1 MCLIFFSLNQ
11 HPTYKLILAGN
22 RDEFYGRKTAVAN
35 FWDRH
40 PEIVGGCDLEA
51 IQPDGTC
58 GTWMGLSKTGK
69 LAFITNFRDPKNI
82 NPQAPSR
89 GQLVSDFLI
98 GNQGAEP
105 YMRDIQTRASQY
117 NGFNL
122 VVGDTNQLYYL
133 SNYQNE
139 IKKLTSGFYGL
150 SNHLLDTPWPKVAKG
165 KAAIERELTQSK
177 LSTENLFAI
186 LQDEGRATDDL
197 LPDTGIGLDRERA
210 LSSMFIKTNGYGTR
224 CSTVILVTKQGA
236 ITFEERTFDLPA
248 FSYTTSQFKF
258 DLAK

>member
-22 RDEFYGRKTAVAN
+22 RDEFYGRKTAPAN
-35 FWDRH
+35 FWSQH
-40 PEIVGGCDLEA
+40 PAIVGGCDLEA

-69 LAFITNFRDPKNI
+69 LGFITNFRDPKNI
-82 NPQAPSR
+82 NPKAPSR

-98 GNQGAEP
+98 GNQEAEP

-122 VVGDTNQLYYL
+122 VVGDTNKLYYL

-165 KAAIERELTQSK
+165 KSAI
-177 LSTENLFAI
+177 
-186 LQDEGRATDDL
+186 
-197 LPDTGIGLDRERA
+197 
-210 LSSMFIKTNGYGTR
+210 
-224 CSTVILVTKQGA
+224 
-236 ITFEERTFDLPA
+236 
-248 FSYTTSQFKF
+248 
-258 DLAK
+258 

>member
-22 RDEFYGRKTAVAN
+22 RDEFYGRKTAAAN
-35 FWDRH
+35 FWTQH

-51 IQPDGTC
+51 VQPDDTC
-58 GTWMGLSKTGK
+58 GTWMGMSKTGK

-82 NPQAPSR
+82 NPKAPSR
-89 GQLVSDFLI
+89 GQLVSDFLV
-98 GNQGAEP
+98 GNYDPEV
-105 YMRDIQTRASQY
+105 YMRDVQTRASQY

-122 VVGDTNQLYYL
+122 VIGDTNQLYYL

-139 IKKLTSGFYGL
+139 IKKLASGFYGL
-150 SNHLLDTPWPKVAKG
+150 SNHLLDTPWPKVIRG
-165 KAAIERELTQSK
+165 KAAIEKELTQSTI
-177 LSTENLFAI
+177 STENLFS
-186 LQDEGRATDDL
+186 LLRDEGRAADDQ

-224 CSTVILVTKQGA
+224 CSTVILVSKQGEV
-236 ITFEERTFDLPA
+236 TFEERTFDLTD
-248 FSYTTSQFKF
+248 FSFTTRQFQFALSK
-258 DLAK
+258 